1 MFGAEN
7 EDGGSVVPWVSA
19 TAGTRR
25 DGIDGDGG

>member
-1 MFGAEN
+1 MLGAEN
-7 EDGGSVVPWVSA
+7 EDGGSVVPRVSA